1 MLAENF
7 PDRCVV
13 ATDTAREMVSLLR
26 NDLRERHLGTVL
38 ATEGEAENLSA
49 FVRQAAGVL
58 SCFTL
63 DLLPNP
69 VAALSDWSRCLR
81 GGGSLVVIFWTRPR
95 TGSPLARLQS
105 VIQAKTGK
113 GRLLWEARALDRLRW
128 LSLRLIRDERAQFE
142 IPWESPEEY
151 FDALFEA
158 GPLQLVKRRFGLEL
172 ISECRKAWRVNH
184 GLRRKGSTWVDFPE
198 ARLWVLERS
207 HT

>member
-1 MLAENF
+1 MLAEHF
-7 PDRCVV
+7 PDRSIV
-13 ATDTAREMVSLLR
+13 ATDTAQEMISLLQNVLTQR
-26 NDLRERHLGTVL
+26 RLGTVL
-38 ATEGEAENLSA
+38 ATEGEAECLSA

-81 GGGSLVVIFWTRPR
+81 SGGSLVVIFWTRPR
-95 TGSPLARLQS
+95 TGSPLARLQA

-128 LSLRLIRDERAQFE
+128 LSLKLIRDERAQFE

-151 FDALFEA
+151 LDALFEA
-158 GPLQLVKRRFGLEL
+158 GPLQIVKRRFGVDL
-172 ISECRKAWRVNH
+172 IRECRKAWRVNH

-198 ARLWVLERS
+198 ARMWVIERCR
-207 HT
+207 T